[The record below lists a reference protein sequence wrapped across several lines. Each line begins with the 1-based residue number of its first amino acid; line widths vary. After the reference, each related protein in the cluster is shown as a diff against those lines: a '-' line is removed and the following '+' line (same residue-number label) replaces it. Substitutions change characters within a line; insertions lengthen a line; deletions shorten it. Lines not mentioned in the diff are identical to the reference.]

1 MNANELL
8 AAYAAGQRDFSG
20 ANLNGADLTRA
31 NLNGADLTRA
41 DLNGANLTRAN
52 LTRAILYGAILYD
65 AILTRA
71 NLYGANLTRADLN
84 GADLN
89 GADLTMTGA
98 FRQYGRHGSRS
109 DFLNVAETSQGL
121 RLKTGC
127 LAWSTLD
134 EFAAAVTSTHGDNKH
149 GQDYRAVLEQI
160 KKDFAR

>member
-84 GADLN
+84 GADL
-89 GADLTMTGA
+89 TMTGA

>member
-31 NLNGADLTRA
+31 NLYGANLTRA
-41 DLNGANLTRAN
+41 DLNGADLNGADLTRAN
-52 LTRAILYGAILYD
+52 LTRAILYGA
-65 AILTRA
+65 
-71 NLYGANLTRADLN
+71 N
-84 GADLN
+84 LN